1 MSEKLYIGLDIG
13 TSGCKASVVGK
24 DGTVVRYAHREYSTT
39 SPRPGYI
46 ELDARV
52 VLDAAREVLSK
63 VAGPDVCAIAIA
75 SIGEAV
81 VLLGDDD
88 RVLAGS
94 IYYSDIRGIEEVD
107 DIKEAM
113 SPEDILLAT
122 GMPVGPMFSANKL
135 LWIKKN
141 EPELYKAA
149 RCKMLFGDFIS
160 YMLTGE
166 KVVDYSLASRTM
178 LFDIKKRDWAHE
190 VADTIGLDTDGFS
203 KPVQSGT
210 VIGKVRGAVARD
222 LGLPEGTLVVAG
234 GHDQTV
240 AALGSGAV
248 RPGESFDG
256 MGSSEC
262 LTVVLGEGE
271 VNPLMTRYGFCC
283 EPHVIPDTFVTLAF
297 NASAGAAIKWYRD
310 IFEYQ
315 RLSKEIEAGENA
327 YAILDS
333 EIADE
338 PTDILFLPYVSGSG
352 TPWFDSQTGGAF
364 IGLRQG
370 QRKEDLYKAVLEG
383 ICYEIKYNETLLEK
397 CGLSL
402 HSIIAAGGGAQAARL
417 MQIKADIM
425 NRRID
430 VLENWEIGT
439 VGLALICA
447 GAMGD
452 IDDIGAAAG
461 SIARIARSYEPD
473 ASNAAHYAQK
483 LKEYRSI
490 YTSIKSLSAMPSSSR
505 GAGIMRAEKQGV

>member
-1 MSEKLYIGLDIG
+1 LDIG

-52 VLDAAREVLSK
+52 VLAAAREVLAQ
-63 VAGPDVCAIAIA
+63 VAGPDVGAIAIA

-107 DIKEAM
+107 DIKDSM

-135 LWIKKN
+135 LWIKKHDPDTYN
-141 EPELYKAA
+141 SA
-149 RCKMLFGDFIS
+149 RHIFLFGDLVS

-166 KVVDYSLASRTM
+166 KAVDYSLASRTM
-178 LFDIKKRDWAHE
+178 LFDVKKLDWAHE
-190 VADTIGLDTDGFS
+190 VAGTIGLDTKCFS

-210 VIGKVRGAVARD
+210 VIGKIRGAVARD
-222 LGLPEGTLVVAG
+222 LGLPPDTLVVAG

-248 RPGESFDG
+248 YPGESFDG

-262 LTVVLGEGE
+262 LTVVLGGGE
-271 VNPLMTRYGFCC
+271 TDPLMTRYGFCC
-283 EPHVIPDTFVTLAF
+283 EPHVIPGAFVTLAF

-310 IFEYQ
+310 IFEHD
-315 RLSKEIEAGENA
+315 RLSKEIEAGKNA
-327 YAILDS
+327 YAILDA

-383 ICYEIKYNETLLEK
+383 ICYEIKYNETLLDK
-397 CGLSL
+397 CGLAL
-402 HSIIAAGGGAQAARL
+402 HSITAAGGGAQADRL

-430 VLENWEIGT
+430 VLQNWEIGT

-447 GAMGD
+447 KAMGD
-452 IDDIGAAAG
+452 IEDLGAAAKG
-461 SIARIARSYEPD
+461 IARISRSYEPD
-473 ASNAAHYAQK
+473 AARAEHYASK

-490 YTSIKSLSAMPSSSR
+490 YTSIKSLSAMPGSSR
-505 GAGIMRAEKQGV
+505 GAGIMRAGK